1 MQAGNEF
8 DILGQV
14 TKDSTELST
23 SLAQLESRQNDLK
36 SNVENQLVEFEK
48 KSKADIAK
56 AGNEVSKKLK
66 EERKTYK
73 SEIAAVQ
80 KSIAAKKL
88 FEEQKTTQK
97 IDGAK
102 KTFTTKMKKL
112 ID

>member
-1 MQAGNEF
+1 MNLWLF

-14 TKDSTELST
+14 TKDSTELTT

-36 SNVENQLVEFEK
+36 SNVEKQLEEFEK
-48 KSKADIAK
+48 KSKADILK

-102 KTFTTKMKKL
+102 KTFATKMKKL